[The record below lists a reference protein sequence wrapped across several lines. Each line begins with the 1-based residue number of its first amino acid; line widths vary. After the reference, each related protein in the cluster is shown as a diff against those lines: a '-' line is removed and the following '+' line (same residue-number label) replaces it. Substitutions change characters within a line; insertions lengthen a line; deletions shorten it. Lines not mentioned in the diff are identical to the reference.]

1 MSETEAGYQERPG
14 RHPAVAAVWSSA
26 AAAPGASLVAADG
39 CFDLIV
45 RASNHGG
52 VSAFVYTPVARAHHA
67 AVDAGDRHV
76 GVRLRPGFGAALV
89 ERPDMVR
96 VAERFAID
104 RPDDLE
110 ALVVNALE
118 AHARQPHVVADFVE
132 EARLSAGSLRLT
144 GGSSAAREREL
155 QRACRRWLGLSPK
168 AFLRIERVWAA
179 REAIRAGGPLAMIA
193 ADLGYADQAHL
204 TREVRQL
211 LGVTPRELRP
221 VGILQDSRRPRR

>member
-1 MSETEAGYQERPG
+1 
-14 RHPAVAAVWSSA
+14 VWSGA
-26 AAAPGASLVAADG
+26 AAAPGATLVAADG

-45 RASNHGG
+45 RASKQGG
-52 VSAFVYTPVARAHHA
+52 VAAFVYTPVARAHHA
-67 AVDAGDRHV
+67 TVEAGDRHV

-89 ERPDMVR
+89 ERPDIVR
-96 VAERFAID
+96 VAAHFMVEC
-104 RPDDLE
+104 PDELE
-110 ALVVNALE
+110 SLVVGAVE
-118 AHARQPHVVADFVE
+118 EHARQPSIVADFVAA
-132 EARLSAGSLRLT
+132 ARGSAGSLRLT
-144 GGSSAAREREL
+144 RTCSAAREREL

-204 TREVRQL
+204 TREVRVL

-221 VGILQDSRRPRR
+221 VGILQDLAAPRR